1 MTNDIQDSKSELRG
15 KIAEILNRA
24 DNFGSS
30 ARSRNISELTAYIT
44 ANYTDTND
52 YVALEAEMEL
62 LKYKLRKAEALLD

>member
-30 ARSRNISELTAYIT
+30 QSRGLAGLTK
-44 ANYTDTND
+44 D
-52 YVALEAEMEL
+52 
-62 LKYKLRKAEALLD
+62 KL